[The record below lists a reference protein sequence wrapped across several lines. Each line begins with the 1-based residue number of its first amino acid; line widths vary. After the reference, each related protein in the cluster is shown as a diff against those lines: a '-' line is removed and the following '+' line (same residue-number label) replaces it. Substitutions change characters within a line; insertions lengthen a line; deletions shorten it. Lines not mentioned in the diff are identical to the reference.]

1 MDLELTDEQTWLA
14 ESVETLLS
22 RHGGDD
28 LWRHLVEFGALSDLG
43 AVELCLVARA
53 LGANLAAVPYSVT
66 AAARFAALLPVPEN
80 ETISVALREPA
91 VEPADHFL
99 VEVADALALVP
110 RAAAIVTEQPSLDP
124 TVPLA
129 ALDFDAAAAGPVE
142 GSADRVRA
150 IGALLAAAEA
160 VGAAGRML
168 DDARAYAAERRQ
180 FGHTIGSFQSLRHIL
195 ADMHVAHAS
204 AWSTVLYA
212 AASLDGGDAA
222 RTTSIAKAY
231 VSRSCREVAHGAMQ
245 VFGGIAFTAEH
256 PAHRYLRR
264 IIVREQQFGDALYH
278 ERELGRALARRQV
291 AA

>member
-1 MDLELTDEQTWLA
+1 MP
-14 ESVETLLS
+14 
-22 RHGGDD
+22 
-28 LWRHLVEFGALSDLG
+28 F
-43 AVELCLVARA
+43 
-53 LGANLAAVPYSVT
+53 
-66 AAARFAALLPVPEN
+66 
-80 ETISVALREPA
+80 
-91 VEPADHFL
+91 
-99 VEVADALALVP
+99 
-110 RAAAIVTEQPSLDP
+110 
-124 TVPLA
+124 A
-129 ALDFDAAAAGPVE
+129 ALDFDAVAAEPVE

-180 FGHTIGSFQSLRHIL
+180 FGRTIGSFQSLRHIL

-245 VFGGIAFTAEH
+245 VFGGIAFTEEH

-264 IIVREQQFGDALYH
+264 IIVREQQFGDALHH
-278 ERELGRALARRQV
+278 ERELGRALRADRSLHDCAVRESLRRV
-291 AA
+291 TTAGSTIRPRSGSRRSPPAPSPSWSGRCSRRRSTIRAGRRATWR

>member
-22 RHGGDD
+22 RHGDDD
-28 LWRHLVEFGALSDLG
+28 LWPHLVEFGALSDLG

-53 LGANLAAVPYSVT
+53 LGMHLAAVPYSVT

-124 TVPLA
+124 TVPFA
-129 ALDFDAAAAGPVE
+129 ALDFDAVAAEPVE
-142 GSADRVRA
+142 GSADGVRA
-150 IGALLAAAEA
+150 IGALLVAAEA

-222 RTTSIAKAY
+222 RTASIAKAY
-231 VSRSCREVAHGAMQ
+231 VSRSCRDVAHGAMQ

-278 ERELGRALARRQV
+278 ERELGRALARRRV